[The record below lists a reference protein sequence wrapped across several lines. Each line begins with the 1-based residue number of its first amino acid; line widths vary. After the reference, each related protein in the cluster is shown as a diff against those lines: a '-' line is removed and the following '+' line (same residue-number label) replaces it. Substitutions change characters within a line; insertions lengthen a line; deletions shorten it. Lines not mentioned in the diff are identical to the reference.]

1 MAICKRANL
10 FGCDISPVCWVVVP
24 FFASFSLLTFPFL
37 RSLLERFHQCHQK
50 IVLGGFGTYWSKHI
64 EAVFLGNVRARFL
77 AQIVAQTCH
86 VYWCSL
92 LKVPFF
98 VGLNIPHKSFS
109 LKHHFTS
116 LFFPAD
122 PLPGN
127 HYYYLPIFVGWPG
140 WPPPTGCH
148 SWVKSSTSEA
158 SVAPCW
164 GRWPFK
170 DGCRRHA
177 LLPYRRYR
185 VMWKIWWG
193 KSQRSWWVPSG
204 KLT

>member
-1 MAICKRANL
+1 MQKSQPFWVWYIPSML
-10 FGCDISPVCWVVVP
+10 GGCSFFRLIFPADFSISP
-24 FFASFSLLTFPFL
+24 LLVGEIPSMSPENCSRWL
-37 RSLLERFHQCHQK
+37 RNLLIK
-50 IVLGGFGTYWSKHI
+50 TYWSC
-64 EAVFLGNVRARFL
+64 FLGNVRARFL

-116 LFFPAD
+116 LSFPAD

>member
-1 MAICKRANL
+1 MQKSQPFWVWYIPSML
-10 FGCDISPVCWVVVP
+10 GGCSFFRLIFPADFSISPHLVGEILSMSPENCSRWLRN
-24 FFASFSLLTFPFL
+24 LLI
-37 RSLLERFHQCHQK
+37 K
-50 IVLGGFGTYWSKHI
+50 AYWSC
-64 EAVFLGNVRARFL
+64 FLGNVRARFL
-77 AQIVAQTCH
+77 AQIVAQTCL

-140 WPPPTGCH
+140 WPPQQDAIVGSNLPPLRLQLHPAGAGGHSKMDAGDMPCCPT
-148 SWVKSSTSEA
+148 
-158 SVAPCW
+158 VATGWCERYH
-164 GRWPFK
+164 GGK
-170 DGCRRHA
+170 VSDHDGYP
-177 LLPYRRYR
+177 L
-185 VMWKIWWG
+185 VN
-193 KSQRSWWVPSG
+193 
-204 KLT
+204 